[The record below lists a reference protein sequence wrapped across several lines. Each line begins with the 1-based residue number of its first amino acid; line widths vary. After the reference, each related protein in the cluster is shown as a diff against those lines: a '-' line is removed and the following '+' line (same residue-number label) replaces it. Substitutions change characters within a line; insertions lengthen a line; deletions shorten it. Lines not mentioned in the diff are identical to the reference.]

1 MPLPI
6 LALAIASFCI
16 GTTEFVIMGLLP
28 EVAADL
34 GVTIPAA
41 GLLVTGYA
49 LGVVFGAPVVA
60 MATAHLPR
68 KPVLVG
74 LAALFVV
81 GNLFCAIAPNYWLL
95 MAARVFT
102 AFGHGA
108 FFGIGSVVAASLVP
122 RNKRASAIALMFAG
136 LTLANILGVPA
147 GTALGEAFGWRATF
161 LAVVGIGLTSV
172 AAIAW
177 LVPSDVTEP
186 SGGGL
191 RAEVRVLGKLQ
202 VWLAMLIAALTSASL
217 FAVFTYIKP
226 YLTDVSG
233 LSTAAVTWVLLL
245 FGAGMTIG
253 NIIGGR
259 LADWKLMPTVIA
271 TLLLMALLFVAFTEF
286 GAIATV
292 AVGIVF
298 LWGLL
303 VFVVVP
309 PLQIRVVEAA
319 SEGPNLAATLNQ
331 GAFNVG
337 NASGAWIG
345 GVALSWGVSYANL
358 PLVGAVLALLA
369 ASVAVLLRSLDGP
382 LSSRRDSR
390 RQHVGITRI
399 LRDQPLFLPL
409 SQQARVRMIGGIGLA
424 AAEKDL
430 RAMLNRIWAF
440 VESQ

>member
-34 GVTIPAA
+34 GVSIPSA

-49 LGVVFGAPVVA
+49 LGVVFGAPVIA
-60 MATAHLPR
+60 LATAHMRR
-68 KPVLVG
+68 KPVLVA
-74 LAALFVV
+74 LAILFVV
-81 GNLFCAIAPNYWLL
+81 GNLLCAIAPNYWTL

-136 LTLANILGVPA
+136 LTLANILGVPG
-147 GTALGEAFGWRATF
+147 GTALGEAFGWRTTF
-161 LAVVGIGLTSV
+161 LAVVGIGLVSV

-191 RAEVRVLGKLQ
+191 RGEVRVLGKLQ
-202 VWLAMLIAALTSASL
+202 VWLAMLISALASASL
-217 FAVFTYIKP
+217 FTVFTYIKP
-226 YLTDVSG
+226 FLTDVSG
-233 LSTAAVTWVLLL
+233 LSTSTVTWVLLL
-245 FGAGMTIG
+245 FGGGMTIG

-259 LADWKLMPTVIA
+259 LADWKLMPTVIG
-271 TLLLMALLFVAFTEF
+271 TLLMLVLLLLCFAQF
-286 GAIATV
+286 GAIGSV
-292 AVGIVF
+292 AIGIVF

-303 VFVVVP
+303 VFVIVP
-309 PLQIRVVEAA
+309 PLQIRVVETA
-319 SEGPNLAATLNQ
+319 SDGPNLAATLNQ

-337 NASGAWIG
+337 NAVGASAG
-345 GVALSWGVSYANL
+345 GLALSWGVSYANL
-358 PLVGAVLALLA
+358 PLVGAATALLA
-369 ASVAVLLRSLDGP
+369 VGVAVLSQALDRP
-382 LSSRRDSR
+382 ALVP
-390 RQHVGITRI
+390 H
-399 LRDQPLFLPL
+399 P
-409 SQQARVRMIGGIGLA
+409 
-424 AAEKDL
+424 AE
-430 RAMLNRIWAF
+430 
-440 VESQ
+440 

>member
-28 EVAADL
+28 EVAASLD
-34 GVTIPAA
+34 VTIPAA
-41 GLLVTGYA
+41 GQLVTGYA
-49 LGVVFGAPVVA
+49 LGVVIGAPIVA
-60 MATAHLPR
+60 IATANLPR

-161 LAVVGIGLTSV
+161 LAVVGIGLISV

-177 LVPSDVTEP
+177 LVPSDVAEP

-191 RAEVRVLGKLQ
+191 RGELRVLGKLQ
-202 VWLAMLIAALTSASL
+202 VWLAMLIAALASASL
-217 FAVFTYIKP
+217 FAVFAYIKP

-233 LSTAAVTWVLLL
+233 LSTAAVIWVLLL

-253 NIIGGR
+253 NMIGGR
-259 LADWKLMPTVIA
+259 LADWKLMPTVIG
-271 TLLLMALLFVAFTEF
+271 TLLLLALLFVAFTEF
-286 GAIATV
+286 GAVATV

-303 VFVVVP
+303 AFVVVP

-345 GVALSWGVSYANL
+345 SVALSWGVSYANL

-369 ASVAVLLRSLDGP
+369 ATVAVLLQFLD
-382 LSSRRDSR
+382 RRTVL
-390 RQHVGITRI
+390 QTRM
-399 LRDQPLFLPL
+399 
-409 SQQARVRMIGGIGLA
+409 A
-424 AAEKDL
+424 
-430 RAMLNRIWAF
+430 
-440 VESQ
+440 

>member
-34 GVTIPAA
+34 GVSIPSA

-49 LGVVFGAPVVA
+49 LGVVFGAPIVA
-60 MATAHLPR
+60 VATARLRR
-68 KPVLVG
+68 KPVLIG
-74 LAALFVV
+74 LTTMFVI
-81 GNLFCAIAPNYWLL
+81 GNLFCAIAPGYWTL

-102 AFGHGA
+102 ALGHGA

-122 RNKRASAIALMFAG
+122 RNKRASAMALMFAG
-136 LTLANILGVPA
+136 LTLSNILGVPA
-147 GTALGEAFGWRATF
+147 GTALGEAFGWRSTF
-161 LAVVGIGLTSV
+161 LAVVGIGLISV

-186 SGGGL
+186 SSGGL
-191 RAEVRVLGKLQ
+191 LGEVRVLGKLQ
-202 VWLAMLIAALTSASL
+202 VWLGMLISATASASL

-233 LSTAAVTWVLLL
+233 LSTSAVTWVLLL
-245 FGAGMTIG
+245 FGGGMTIG

-259 LADWKLMPTVIA
+259 LADWKLMPTVIG
-271 TLLLMALLFVAFTEF
+271 TLLMLAVLLLGFAQF
-286 GAIATV
+286 GAIAVV
-292 AVGIVF
+292 AIAVVF

-319 SEGPNLAATLNQ
+319 SEAPNLAATLNQ

-345 GVALSWGVSYANL
+345 GIALSWGVSYANL
-358 PLVGAVLALLA
+358 PFVGSALALLA
-369 ASVAVLLRSLDGP
+369 VAIAVLSQALD
-382 LSSRRDSR
+382 RAAI
-390 RQHVGITRI
+390 VATV
-399 LRDQPLFLPL
+399 
-409 SQQARVRMIGGIGLA
+409 QAP
-424 AAEKDL
+424 AE
-430 RAMLNRIWAF
+430 
-440 VESQ
+440 

>member
-34 GVTIPAA
+34 GVSIPSA

-49 LGVVFGAPVVA
+49 LGVVFGAPVIAV
-60 MATAHLPR
+60 ATAHMPR
-68 KPVLVG
+68 KPVLIG
-74 LAALFVV
+74 LAMLFVV
-81 GNLFCAIAPNYWLL
+81 GNLLCAIAPNYWLL

-136 LTLANILGVPA
+136 LTLSNILGVPG
-147 GTALGEAFGWRATF
+147 GTALGEAYGWRATF
-161 LAVVGIGLTSV
+161 LAVVGIGLISV

-177 LVPSDVTEP
+177 LVPAGITQP

-191 RAEVRVLGKLQ
+191 LGEVRVLGKLQ
-202 VWLAMLIAALTSASL
+202 VWLAMLISALASASL

-233 LSTAAVTWVLLL
+233 LSTATVTWVLLL
-245 FGAGMTIG
+245 FGGGMTIG

-259 LADWKLMPTVIA
+259 LADWKLMPTVIG
-271 TLLLMALLFVAFTEF
+271 TLLMLALLLVGFAEF
-286 GAIATV
+286 GAIAAV
-292 AVGIVF
+292 AVFIVF

-303 VFVVVP
+303 VFVIVP

-319 SEGPNLAATLNQ
+319 SEAPNLAATLNQ
-331 GAFNVG
+331 GAFNIG
-337 NASGAWIG
+337 NAAGAWVG
-345 GVALSWGVSYANL
+345 GVALSLGVSYANL
-358 PLVGAVLALLA
+358 PLVGAALALLA
-369 ASVAVLLRSLDGP
+369 VAVAVMSQTLDRQLLVTHP
-382 LSSRRDSR
+382 A
-390 RQHVGITRI
+390 Q
-399 LRDQPLFLPL
+399 
-409 SQQARVRMIGGIGLA
+409 
-424 AAEKDL
+424 
-430 RAMLNRIWAF
+430 
-440 VESQ
+440 

>member
-1 MPLPI
+1 MQQCALREERLLAQVAVEPIQSGRSMPLPI

-34 GVTIPAA
+34 GVSIPSA

-81 GNLFCAIAPNYWLL
+81 GNLFCTIAPNYWTL
-95 MAARVFT
+95 MLARVVT

-161 LAVVGIGLTSV
+161 LAVVGIGLISV
-172 AAIAW
+172 AAIAL
-177 LVPSDVTEP
+177 LVPSDVAPP

-191 RAEVRVLGKLQ
+191 RGELRVLGKPQ

-217 FAVFTYIKP
+217 FTVFTYIKP
-226 YLTDVSG
+226 YLTEVSG
-233 LSTAAVTWVLLL
+233 LSTSAVTWVLLL

-259 LADWKLMPTVIA
+259 LADWKLMPTVIGTLLA
-271 TLLLMALLFVAFTEF
+271 MTLLLVGFLWLGSIASI
-286 GAIATV
+286 AI
-292 AVGIVF
+292 GMVF

-303 VFVVVP
+303 IFVVVP
-309 PLQIRVVEAA
+309 PLQIRVVETA

-337 NASGAWIG
+337 NAAGASIG
-345 GVALSWGVSYANL
+345 GMALSAGVSYANL
-358 PLVGAVLALLA
+358 PLVGAALALLA
-369 ASVAVLLRSLDGP
+369 VTVAVLSQSLE
-382 LSSRRDSR
+382 RRAPAV
-390 RQHVGITRI
+390 Q
-399 LRDQPLFLPL
+399 L
-409 SQQARVRMIGGIGLA
+409 QAP
-424 AAEKDL
+424 AE
-430 RAMLNRIWAF
+430 
-440 VESQ
+440 

>member
-16 GTTEFVIMGLLP
+16 GTTEFVIVGLLRK
-28 EVAADL
+28 VATDL
-34 GVTIPAA
+34 GVTELLA
-41 GLLVTGYA
+41 GQLVTGYA
-49 LGVVFGAPVVA
+49 LGVAFGAPIVA

-81 GNLFCAIAPNYWLL
+81 GNFFCAIAPNYWLL

-161 LAVVGIGLTSV
+161 QAVVGIGLISV

-259 LADWKLMPTVIA
+259 LADWKLMPTVIGA
-271 TLLLMALLFVAFTEF
+271 LVLMVLLFVCLRQF
-286 GAIATV
+286 GASAGV
-292 AVGIVF
+292 AVGMVF

-303 VFVVVP
+303 IFVIVP

-337 NASGAWIG
+337 NAGGASIG
-345 GVALSWGVSYANL
+345 GLALWAGVSYANL

-369 ASVAVLLRSLDGP
+369 VIIAVLSQALERRTVLPNGRPQQHLGITLRSQTRPTLE
-382 LSSRRDSR
+382 
-390 RQHVGITRI
+390 QHE
-399 LRDQPLFLPL
+399 P
-409 SQQARVRMIGGIGLA
+409 GLG
-424 AAEKDL
+424 
-430 RAMLNRIWAF
+430 
-440 VESQ
+440 